1 MRIQRIFILWAEK
14 KKTNFLEGLRPITI
28 GVKLT
33 QHIITRTS
41 YYNSNIVEV
50 VSRSGPAFLLQR
62 LNNVDEQRYPLQAVV
77 TSLFRLHQIR
87 VVVCRN
93 GGWGVIFSCFAWEHF
108 HGFGLVVSPNLN
120 SIGMLWHDLKTGL
133 SCLETFQWGW
143 IETILQRIVGHS
155 STVIWETWKIWKL
168 ELQNT
173 GRGKIFF
180 TASYIKPNLFTW
192 AE

>member
-28 GVKLT
+28 GVKLI
-33 QHIITRTS
+33 QHIITRTL

-50 VSRSGPAFLLQR
+50 VSRSGPALLQR

-93 GGWGVIFSCFAWEHF
+93 GG
-108 HGFGLVVSPNLN
+108 
-120 SIGMLWHDLKTGL
+120 
-133 SCLETFQWGW
+133 
-143 IETILQRIVGHS
+143 
-155 STVIWETWKIWKL
+155 
-168 ELQNT
+168 
-173 GRGKIFF
+173 
-180 TASYIKPNLFTW
+180 
-192 AE
+192 

>member
-28 GVKLT
+28 GLKLT

-87 VVVCRN
+87 VLVCRN
-93 GGWGVIFSCFAWEHF
+93 GG
-108 HGFGLVVSPNLN
+108 
-120 SIGMLWHDLKTGL
+120 
-133 SCLETFQWGW
+133 
-143 IETILQRIVGHS
+143 
-155 STVIWETWKIWKL
+155 
-168 ELQNT
+168 
-173 GRGKIFF
+173 
-180 TASYIKPNLFTW
+180 
-192 AE
+192 